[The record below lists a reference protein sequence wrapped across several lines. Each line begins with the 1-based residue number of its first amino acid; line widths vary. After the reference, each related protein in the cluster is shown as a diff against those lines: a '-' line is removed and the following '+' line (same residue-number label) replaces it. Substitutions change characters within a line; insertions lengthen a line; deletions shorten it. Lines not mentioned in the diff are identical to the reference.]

1 MKYYFVSPGNKRNYL
16 LYFIIK
22 YIRPLIMQVL
32 WKDKKRQQRAY
43 SLLQKNSRQTFM
55 MNDCCNYTCQKVCD
69 VLSQRVIQ
77 IASLWGNNE
86 YIKEFIIKGQAVACN
101 KALFFFERRKI
112 NQNMFWIYR
121 KSTHSAHNFFLKNL
135 PVFWWKV
142 CKHVRVVVICGIV
155 CWFCW
160 F

>member
-1 MKYYFVSPGNKRNYL
+1 MILRSSLSSDKEIL
-16 LYFIIK
+16 LCKSRKQKKLFTLFFMK

-86 YIKEFIIKGQAVACN
+86 YIKEFIIKEQAVACN
-101 KALFFFERRKI
+101 KALFFLWKKE
-112 NQNMFWIYR
+112 N
-121 KSTHSAHNFFLKNL
+121 KSKYVLNIQEVHT
-135 PVFWWKV
+135 
-142 CKHVRVVVICGIV
+142 
-155 CWFCW
+155 
-160 F
+160 

>member
-101 KALFFFERRKI
+101 KALFFLWKKE
-112 NQNMFWIYR
+112 N
-121 KSTHSAHNFFLKNL
+121 KSKYVLNIQEVHT
-135 PVFWWKV
+135 
-142 CKHVRVVVICGIV
+142 
-155 CWFCW
+155 
-160 F
+160 